1 MSTVLTPRPAQ
12 QAVPEL
18 VLERAC
24 AGIAPIWPLDRSI
37 AVNPAHGAINRPFE
51 RVAAELAAT
60 NGARFLPS
68 REVLRELWRDRRFER
83 HHVDAAVAEA
93 NPAGDERERAR
104 TVDALLAS
112 LQEEPEPLRRL
123 PLVTDLADRHG
134 ATAGEAPWSVR
145 VVDEIARFAESW
157 FDRGQALWSPDRRRG
172 LYRTWRARLAAD
184 RGVVQGAQR
193 GALRASLARLPSEPH
208 ALLQVATERLGLD
221 AAALSR
227 VDYLGALLG
236 TVRGWAGFCAHERWQ
251 ARLRGGDDPSLVE
264 LLAVRLAWEVLLLD
278 VLLLDEQLPKLRA
291 AWLRHPHRI
300 AETQTAQQDE
310 RLLLRAAEIAFQG
323 AMIRGFAQAV
333 DARPAPAKVAV
344 AAVFCI
350 DVRSERYR
358 RALERASGDAV
369 ATHGFAG
376 FFGLPIAMTPLATGD
391 ARPQLPGLF
400 APAVEATEAAG
411 DPARTAALSLLRGER
426 LALRRRWSAFRSGP
440 GSCFAFV
447 ETSGLWSIGGL
458 LAESLGWQRPDRS
471 EEAGLTQR
479 ERHELKPCW
488 LGSTATD
495 VARRADF
502 AAGALKGIGLLREF
516 PPLVLLVGH
525 GASTRNNAHAA
536 ALDCGA
542 CGGHSGRD
550 NARLLAR
557 TLEDPAVRAALRERG
572 IDVPLTTRFVGALH
586 DTTTDEVAVFD
597 ADGVEPAALDQLRQ
611 WLEQASAAVRAERA
625 PALGLAKLTRRPGA
639 LRRAL
644 QRRAA
649 DWAQVRPEWALAD
662 NAALVFAERS
672 RTRHLDLGG
681 RVFLHDYHA
690 DDDADGTLLTQL
702 LHAPMQVAAWINLQY
717 YASVVDPVQ
726 FGGGDKVLHDVV
738 GGRLGVREGQ
748 GGDLRFGLP
757 RQSVHDGTRWRHT
770 PIRLSVFVAA
780 DAARIDRALAASEPA
795 RQLVEN
801 GWVHLFRV
809 DEDGACWR
817 RQRTGGF
824 VRQLPAM
831 PAGERAAPPPHR
843 APASADRAGARLRG
857 QLATLFVLAA
867 AVVLRAWATP

>member
-1 MSTVLTPRPAQ
+1 MSAVLTPRPAHR
-12 QAVPEL
+12 AFPEL
-18 VLERAC
+18 ALERAC

-37 AVNPAHGAINRPFE
+37 AVNPAHSGIARPFE

-60 NGARFLPS
+60 SGARFLPQ
-68 REVLRELWRDRRFER
+68 REVLRELWNDRRFER
-83 HHVDAAVAEA
+83 QHVEAAVAEA
-93 NPAGDERERAR
+93 SPAADERERAR
-104 TVDALLAS
+104 TVEALLAS
-112 LQEEPEPLRRL
+112 LREEQEPLRRL

-134 ATAGEAPWSVR
+134 SVVGEAPWSVR
-145 VVDEIARFAESW
+145 VVDEVARFAESW

-184 RGVVQGAQR
+184 RGVVRHGQR
-193 GALRASLARLPSEPH
+193 ALLRASLAKLPNDPRY
-208 ALLQVATERLGLD
+208 LLQVATERLGLD
-221 AAALSR
+221 AAMLSR

-278 VLLLDEQLPKLRA
+278 VLALGEQLPQLQR
-291 AWLRHPHRI
+291 AWLHHPHRI
-300 AETQTAQQDE
+300 AATQEAQRDE
-310 RLLLRAAEIAFQG
+310 QLLLRAAEIAFQG
-323 AMIRGFAQAV
+323 AMIRGFAQPRSA
-333 DARPAPAKVAV
+333 AATAPAVVA

-376 FFGLPIAMTPLATGD
+376 FFGLPIAMTPLGTAA

-400 APAVEATEAAG
+400 APAVEATEATA

-426 LALRRRWSAFRSGP
+426 LALRDRWSSFRSGP

-447 ETSGLWSIGGL
+447 ETSGLWSLGAL
-458 LAESLGWQRPDRS
+458 LGEALGWQRADRS
-471 EEAGLTQR
+471 EDAGLTRR
-479 ERHELKPCW
+479 ERHELAPCW
-488 LGSTATD
+488 HGSAAAD
-495 VARRADF
+495 VARRADL
-502 AAGALKGIGLLREF
+502 AAAALKGIGLLREF

-557 TLEDPAVRAALRERG
+557 TLEDPAVRTALAERG
-572 IDVPLTTRFVGALH
+572 IDVPNTTRFVGALH

-597 ADGVEPAALDQLRQ
+597 VEGVDPAALAQLRT
-611 WLEQASAAVRAERA
+611 WLDQAGASVRAERA
-625 PALGLAKLTRRPGA
+625 PALGLAQLVRRPAA

-672 RTRHLDLGG
+672 RTRQLDLGG
-681 RVFLHDYHA
+681 RVFLHDYHEA
-690 DDDADGTLLTQL
+690 DDADGSLLTQL

-748 GGDLRFGLP
+748 SGDLRFGLP
-757 RQSVHDGTRWRHT
+757 RQSVHDGARWRHT

-824 VRQLPAM
+824 VRQLPAI
-831 PAGERAAPPPHR
+831 PAGERAAPPTQR
-843 APASADRAGARLRG
+843 APARPDRGGARLRG

>member
-1 MSTVLTPRPAQ
+1 VNP
-12 QAVPEL
+12 VH
-18 VLERAC
+18 
-24 AGIAPIWPLDRSI
+24 GSI
-37 AVNPAHGAINRPFE
+37 ARPFE

-60 NGARFLPS
+60 SGARFLPP
-68 REVLRELWRDRRFER
+68 RALLRELVRAGRFARR
-83 HHVDAAVAEA
+83 HVEAAVAEA
-93 NPAGDERERAR
+93 GPAGDERDHAR
-104 TVDALLAS
+104 TVEALLAS
-112 LQEEPEPLRRL
+112 LHEEQEPLRRL

-134 ATAGEAPWSVR
+134 VDSVEAPWSVR
-145 VVDEIARFAESW
+145 VVDEIARFAETW
-157 FDRGQALWSPDRRRG
+157 FDRGQASWSPDRRRG

-184 RGVVQGAQR
+184 RGVVRRAQR
-193 GALRASLARLPSEPH
+193 ASLRASLAQLPSEPW
-208 ALLQVATERLGLD
+208 ALLQVAVDRLGLD
-221 AAALSR
+221 AAMLSR
-227 VDYLGALLG
+227 IDYCGALLG

-251 ARLRGGDDPSLVE
+251 ARLRGGDDASLVE

-278 VLLLDEQLPKLRA
+278 LLQLGDQLPQLHR

-300 AETQTAQQDE
+300 AAAQDAQRDE
-310 RLLLRAAEIAFQG
+310 RLLLRAAEIAFQST
-323 AMIRGFAQAV
+323 MIRGFAQPFA
-333 DARPAPAKVAV
+333 APAAPAAVAV

-350 DVRSERYR
+350 DVRSERFR

-376 FFGLPIAMTPLATGD
+376 FFGLPMAMTPLGTGD
-391 ARPQLPGLF
+391 QRPQLPGLF
-400 APAVEATEAAG
+400 APAVEATERAAA
-411 DPARTAALSLLRGER
+411 PARTAALALLRGER
-426 LALRRRWSAFRSGP
+426 LALRSRWSAFRSGP

-447 ETSGLWSIGGL
+447 ETSGLWSLGSL
-458 LAESLGWQRPDRS
+458 LGESLGCMPPDRS
-471 EEAGLTQR
+471 EEAGLTPR
-479 ERHELKPCW
+479 ERGELAPCW
-488 LGSTATD
+488 HGATATE
-495 VARRADF
+495 VGRSADL
-502 AAGALKGIGLLREF
+502 AAAALRGIGLLRDF

-557 TLEDPAVRAALRERG
+557 TLEGPAVRVALRQRG
-572 IDVPLTTRFVGALH
+572 IDVPVTTRFVAALH
-586 DTTTDEVAVFD
+586 DTTTDEVTVFD
-597 ADGVEPAALDQLRQ
+597 ADGVDPAALAQLRT
-611 WLEQASAAVRAERA
+611 WLDQAGASVRAERA
-625 PALGLAKLTRRPGA
+625 PALGLAPLARRPEA

-662 NAALVFAERS
+662 NAALVFAPRS
-672 RTRHLDLGG
+672 RTRQLDLGG

-690 DDDADGTLLTQL
+690 NDDADGSLLAQL

-717 YASVVDPVQ
+717 YASVVDPTQ
-726 FGGGDKVLHDVV
+726 FGSGDKVLHDVV

-780 DAARIDRALAASEPA
+780 DAERIERALATSEPA

-801 GWVHLFRV
+801 GWLHLFRV

-824 VRQLPAM
+824 VRQLPTVA
-831 PAGERAAPPPHR
+831 AGERTPTQAR
-843 APASADRAGARLRG
+843 GPAGSDRAGVRLRG
-857 QLATLFVLAA
+857 QLATMVVLVAA
-867 AVVLRAWATP
+867 IVLRAWATP